1 LKELGEPIGADETAQ
16 LVALI
21 EQVYRSVPAKREVT
35 AADFSMDEL
44 PPGRIVVR
52 EVELKWSG
60 ERLRVGNT
68 LEDARPPFEWIYE
81 VSSDVGEADYF
92 KHYLVRAHDIVLAQ
106 RKVLTPLDA
115 EEAGVLRGD
124 LDAALKF
131 LGF

>member
-1 LKELGEPIGADETAQ
+1 
-16 LVALI
+16 
-21 EQVYRSVPAKREVT
+21 
-35 AADFSMDEL
+35 M
-44 PPGRIVVR
+44 
-52 EVELKWSG
+52 
-60 ERLRVGNT
+60 ER
-68 LEDARPPFEWIYE
+68 
-81 VSSDVGEADYF
+81 SSDVGEADYF